1 MPRLTASLPQP
12 SLDGRG
18 GLNNRNQHPHRF
30 EGKRH
35 AQRARCDAGVTYE
48 QIAVATGRSLP
59 IVYGQLNVADE
70 RRQLTYAD
78 LIAMARHSCTRSF
91 VAHLL
96 APIEQSIRAAV
107 AVVMPVVE
115 SKPDGQ
121 R

>member
-1 MPRLTASLPQP
+1 MSKLTSALPKP
-12 SLDGRG
+12 SHDGRG
-18 GLNNRNQHPHRF
+18 GLNLREQHPYRF
-30 EGKRH
+30 EAKRY

-48 QIAVATGRSLP
+48 QMAIAMGRSLP

-78 LIAMARHSCTRSF
+78 LIAMARHSNTRQF

-96 APIEQSIRAAV
+96 APIEQGIRAAV
-107 AVVMPVVE
+107 ALAPE
-115 SKPDGQ
+115 GPADGK